1 MMMKG
6 KGDKL
11 DEHLDLK
18 VPFKMHSFKYP
29 YKTLVLDGS
38 KENVE
43 YPHIFTEYLEP
54 K

>member
-18 VPFKMHSFKYP
+18 VPFKMDSFKYP
-29 YKTLVLDGS
+29 YKTLVLGS
-38 KENVE
+38 KE
-43 YPHIFTEYLEP
+43 T
-54 K
+54 